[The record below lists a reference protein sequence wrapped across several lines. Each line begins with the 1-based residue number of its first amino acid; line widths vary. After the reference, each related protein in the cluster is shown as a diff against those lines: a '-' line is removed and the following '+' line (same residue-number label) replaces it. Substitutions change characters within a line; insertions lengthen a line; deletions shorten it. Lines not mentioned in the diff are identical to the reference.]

1 MGENKMAFKSGFI
14 SIVGRP
20 NVGKSTLVNSLTG
33 EKISII
39 SDKPQTTRNNLRA
52 IITEKNYQIVFID
65 TPGIHKPKN
74 KLGEFMVSTATN
86 SLSEV
91 NGIVYIYDAT
101 EKNIGPGDHYILEQI
116 KQIKETP
123 VFLVLNKIDL
133 IKKEDLLELISKLSA
148 EYEFTSV
155 IPMSALKGQGVP
167 LLSLEICKIL
177 PEGPMYYPDDIITDS
192 PVRQI
197 CTEIIREKILNFTNE
212 EVPHGV
218 GVEILTYKDRPKSN
232 IADIEATI
240 FCEKDSHKGI
250 IIGKNGSMLKRIGTS
265 ARIDMEKL
273 TGGKVN
279 LQLWVKVKDD
289 WRNNPGM
296 LKELGFRKN

>member
-1 MGENKMAFKSGFI
+1 MAFKSGFI

>member
-1 MGENKMAFKSGFI
+1 MAFKSGFI

-20 NVGKSTLVNSLTG
+20 NVGKSTLVNSLAG

-39 SDKPQTTRNNLRA
+39 SNKPQTTRNNLRA
-52 IITEKNYQIVFID
+52 IITEKDYQIVFID

-74 KLGEFMVSTATN
+74 KLGEYMVSTATN
-86 SLSEV
+86 SLSGV

-101 EKNIGPGDHYILEQI
+101 EKSISPGDYYILEQI
-116 KQIKETP
+116 KQTKAIP
-123 VFLVLNKIDL
+123 VFLVINKIDL
-133 IKKEDLLELISKLSA
+133 IKKEDMLAIISNLSA
-148 EYEFTSV
+148 EYIFEAV
-155 IPMSALKGQGVP
+155 IPISALKGEGVQ
-167 LLSLEICKIL
+167 LLSSEIYKIL

-192 PVRQI
+192 PVREI

-218 GVEILTYKDRPKSN
+218 GVEILSYKDRPKSN

-273 TGGKVN
+273 TGGKIN

-296 LKELGFRKN
+296 LKELGFKKNQW